1 MRRNLLVLFTL
12 AIAAGLSGPSLATGD
27 GDYTQAQFALFNTP
41 HLANI
46 TEPVTLTY
54 DFRRSA
60 TEGEGGGFEDLVKMT
75 VTEVGT
81 DGRRNLSFQYLS
93 GERRRPFTAVEGFR
107 GNPLIM
113 LFLQHDVEGMQKAT
127 GGASVYFRNRIRHA
141 FRRGAEVGES
151 TVELGGE
158 TLGATRVTIRPFAK
172 DPKLA
177 RFPRLAEKWYEF
189 VLAPGVPG
197 GLYQI
202 RSVVPSASGGEPPI
216 ENSLTYAGT

>member
-1 MRRNLLVLFTL
+1 MRRNQLVLFIF

-27 GDYTQAQFALFNTP
+27 GDYTKAQSVLFDTP

-60 TEGEGGGFEDLVKMT
+60 AEGEGGGFEDLVKMT

-81 DGRRNLSFQYLS
+81 DGRRNLSFEYLS
-93 GERRRPFTAVEGFR
+93 GDRQRPFTKIEGFR

-113 LFLQHDVEGMQKAT
+113 LFLQHDVEEMQKAT
-127 GGASVYFRNRIRHA
+127 GAASVYFRNRIRHA

-151 TVELGGE
+151 TVEIGGQA
-158 TLGATRVTIRPFAK
+158 LGATLVTIRPFVK
-172 DPKLA
+172 DSKLA
-177 RFPRLAEKWYEF
+177 RFPYLAEKWYEF

-197 GLYQI
+197 GLYRI
-202 RSVVPSASGGEPPI
+202 RSVVPSASGGGPPI